1 MIRLPPRSTLFPYT
15 TLFLSVRIPKLNWV
29 FRSFYGRFYQAPPLG
44 TLSGPALAAIQ
55 NQQQLNFVP
64 LPGERDEEHQFGVTI
79 PFRGWVVDADNFLNR
94 ATHFFDPNALNTSN
108 VI

>member
-64 LPGERDEEHQFGVTI
+64 LPGERDEERSEEHTSELQSPDHLVCLLLLEEK
-79 PFRGWVVDADNFLNR
+79 N
-94 ATHFFDPNALNTSN
+94 THYI
-108 VI
+108 VH